1 MQFITFVGYIVK
13 YLLIGLGIAALF
25 IVFMPGRFSLQD
37 ANQQA
42 TPAQQHQVVA
52 TSKPF
57 SGYADMLD
65 KVRPAVVSIRARS
78 KLLPLN
84 DPECRNNL
92 RSVPAGTN
100 ACAFLNN
107 GSGVFIDKEGHL
119 VTNAHVL
126 AKAESAIVELL
137 DGQKLTAQL
146 VGIDQDSDLA
156 LLKVNYTPEHIL
168 PLSTEDSSR
177 VGDIVFAIGT
187 PYMAF
192 EQTVTQGIISAKF
205 FSRVSHYIQ
214 TDAAL
219 RSGNSGGALVNSEG
233 KLVGITSLSSRDE
246 SGEKTYQNFAVVAAD
261 VQHVVQELLEHG
273 KVERGWLGLNGDMTI
288 NFRSIVQEMGLDPQ
302 QQKALAKH
310 IEQLPY
316 GQGIVITAINGNGPA
331 DKAGLQALDI
341 ITQVNNQPINSTAD
355 MMAAIWNLPP
365 KQEITIE
372 YYREGEKAET
382 DVVLGYRD

>member
-1 MQFITFVGYIVK
+1 MQFFTFIGYIVK
-13 YLLIGLGIAALF
+13 YLLVGLGIAALF
-25 IVFMPGRFSLQD
+25 IVFMPGRFSINNPAQD
-37 ANQQA
+37 TAQAVIQTPQQA
-42 TPAQQHQVVA
+42 T
-52 TSKPF
+52 PF

-65 KVRPAVVSIRARS
+65 KARPAVVSIQARS
-78 KLLPLN
+78 KLIPLN
-84 DPECRNNL
+84 DPDCHSNL

-107 GSGVFIDKEGHL
+107 GSGVFIDKEGHI

-126 AKAESAIVELL
+126 DKAESIIVEQIN
-137 DGQKLTAQL
+137 GPKLTAQVIGL
-146 VGIDQDSDLA
+146 DKDSDLA
-156 LLKVNYTPEHIL
+156 LIKVNHRPEHIL
-168 PLSTEDSSR
+168 PLHAEDTSR

-219 RSGNSGGALVNSEG
+219 RSGNSGGALVNSAGE
-233 KLVGITSLSSRDE
+233 LVGITALSSHDD
-246 SGEKTYQNFAVVAAD
+246 SGEKTYQNFAIAAAD
-261 VQHVVQELLEHG
+261 VHHIVQELLENG
-273 KVERGWLGLNGDMTI
+273 EVQRGWLGLNGDMTI
-288 NFRSIVQEMGLDPQ
+288 NFRSIVQEMNLSPQ
-302 QQKALAKH
+302 QQQTLASH

-341 ITQVNNQPINSTAD
+341 ITEVNGQAINSTAD
-355 MMAAIWNLPP
+355 MMAAIWNFPP
-365 KQEITIE
+365 KTTVEIE
-372 YYREGEKAET
+372 YYRNGQKDET
-382 DVVLGYRD
+382 EVILGYRD